1 MPPDSPVIH
10 FTEDEL
16 ADRRRRTVEA
26 LAAQG
31 LDGLLCFRQESMYY
45 LTGYDTFGYV
55 FFQCLYLGADGTM
68 TLLTRAPDVRVAAY
82 TSVVEDIRMWVDA
95 PEANPAED
103 LKAILDERGCRGR
116 KLGVEYEA
124 YGLTGR
130 NAKRVDAALEGF
142 CELEDAS
149 DVVNRLRVVKSPAE
163 LQYVHRAAALADRA
177 LVVAKEMARPGV
189 FDGDVLA
196 EMQAVVFRGDGDYP
210 GNEFIVNSGR
220 ASMFGRYIAGHRVM
234 TEDDYLTVEF
244 AGVYRHYH
252 ACLMSTLK
260 VGKPNARH
268 AELHA
273 IGLEA
278 LAACQAALVPG
289 RIVGDVFAAYAD
301 TLTRYGITGF
311 ANACG
316 YCLGTT
322 FSPNW
327 MDWPMFYR
335 DNPVVVEPGMVFFMH
350 MTTRDH
356 ARGIGA
362 APGETVVVTETGCER
377 LSREVLEAGPF

>member
-1 MPPDSPVIH
+1 MSRNPPIIH

-16 ADRRRRTVEA
+16 AERRRRTIEA
-26 LAAQG
+26 LTAQG
-31 LDGLLCFRQESMYY
+31 LEGLLCFRQESMYY
-45 LTGYDTFGYV
+45 LSGYDTFGYV

-95 PEANPAED
+95 PDANPVED
-103 LKAILDERGCRGR
+103 LKAILDEHGCRGR

-163 LQYVHRAAALADRA
+163 LEYVHRAAALADRA

-234 TEDDYLTVEF
+234 TDDDYLTVEF

-260 VGKPNARH
+260 VGRPNARH

-289 RIVGDVFAAYAD
+289 RIVGDVFASYAD
-301 TLTRYGITGF
+301 TLTRRGITGF

-356 ARGIGA
+356 DRGIGA
-362 APGETVVVTETGCER
+362 APGETVVVTDSGCKR